1 MLYHLLPSLEDLHI
15 VFNLFNYITVRSAG
29 AMATSLVLTLL
40 LGRRVIA
47 WLKSRGIVDVPGRN
61 GHHDKSENGAKANM
75 GGVLIVSVA
84 TLSTLLWA
92 ELANAYTVIALVV
105 MLGMGSLGFLDDY
118 LKVVRRTPKG
128 LVERYKWA
136 GSLGLG
142 LALGLFLVLRGP
154 ESAVG
159 ATTTNLPL
167 FDEWQL
173 VFTVPAAYLVWVT
186 VVLNGATH
194 SVNMT
199 DGLDGLAPGLVAIAT
214 GAFGVFAYVIGRVD
228 TSAYLGLFYLPGAGE
243 LAVFAAAI
251 TGAALGFLWYN
262 AQPAQVIMG
271 DTGSL
276 ALGGA
281 LGAMAVL
288 LKAELLLLAVG
299 GVFAAEA
306 ASVIIQRRYF
316 KYTKRRYGEGRR
328 VFRCAPIHHH
338 FQMAGWKNEQVVVR
352 FWILGILCAMVGFAT
367 LKLR

>member
-1 MLYHLLPSLEDLHI
+1 MLYHLLPRLQDVHI
-15 VFNLFNYITVRSAG
+15 VFNLFNYLTVRSAG
-29 AMATSLVLTLL
+29 AMATGLVLMLL
-40 LGRRVIA
+40 LGRPFIA
-47 WLKSRGIVDVPGRN
+47 AMHARGIVNVPRN
-61 GHHDKSENGAKANM
+61 GLDRGQGPKVNM
-75 GGVLIVSVA
+75 GGVLIVAVVA
-84 TLSTLLWA
+84 VCTLLWA
-92 ELANAYTVIALVV
+92 ELTNPYTVIVVVV
-105 MLGMGSLGFLDDY
+105 MLWMGSLGFLDDY
-118 LKVVRRTPKG
+118 LKVVRKTPRG
-128 LVERYKWA
+128 LVQRYKWA

-142 LALGLFLVLRGP
+142 LALGAFLITWGP
-154 ESAVG
+154 IAPVG
-159 ATTTNLPL
+159 ATTTNLPV

-173 VFTVPAAYLVWVT
+173 VFTPLAYVLWVT

-199 DGLDGLAPGLVAIAT
+199 DGLDGLAPGLVAIAVGT
-214 GAFGVFAYVIGRVD
+214 FGIFAYVIGRVD

-251 TGAALGFLWYN
+251 TGAALGFLWFN
-262 AQPAQVIMG
+262 TQPAQVIMG

-281 LGAMAVL
+281 IGGMAVL

-306 ASVIIQRRYF
+306 ASVIIQTRYF
-316 KYTKRRYGEGRR
+316 KYTKWRYGEGRR

-338 FQMAGWKNEQVVVR
+338 FQMLGWKNEQVVVR
-352 FWILGILCAMVGFAT
+352 FWILGVLCAMVGFAT